1 MDKCKICGHV
11 AEHANRV
18 NSFIENGEIDI
29 ETLTNLANFYKIMG
43 DPTRLKILITLI
55 EEPKSVGVV
64 ANKLN
69 MTISAISHQLRV
81 LKDAKL
87 VKANKIGKEVFYEL
101 DDSHIKLIL
110 DMGIDHIKEE

>member
-1 MDKCKICGHV
+1 
-11 AEHANRV
+11 
-18 NSFIENGEIDI
+18 
-29 ETLTNLANFYKIMG
+29 
-43 DPTRLKILITLI
+43 
-55 EEPKSVGVV
+55 
-64 ANKLN
+64 

-87 VKANKIGKEVFYEL
+87 VKANKIGKEVYYEL